1 MGKTVCSRCCCHW
14 RLTKVTLYWLHVTSC
29 AVLGSNSWR
38 RLIEHVAV
46 KTADLSRLS
55 VCARFRSNDVVKSI
69 ERREESELLKKQGRR
84 IFRPILSYFR
94 PKARKTNISS
104 YFLQLLSFF
113 YVSPKNAVLFLCSLW
128 ALFHFFFPLTSALPC
143 HFWILSAG
151 IGIGRLLPATIVIR
165 TVD

>member
-69 ERREESELLKKQGRR
+69 ERWEESELLKKQGRR

-128 ALFHFFFPLTSALPC
+128 ALFHFFSLSLLHCLVISEFSLLAL
-143 HFWILSAG
+143 
-151 IGIGRLLPATIVIR
+151 V
-165 TVD
+165 

>member
-14 RLTKVTLYWLHVTSC
+14 RLTKVTLYWLHVTSS

-104 YFLQLLSFF
+104 YFLQLLSF

-128 ALFHFFFPLTSALPC
+128 ALFQTFFFPSHFCIALSFLHSLC
-143 HFWILSAG
+143 WHWY
-151 IGIGRLLPATIVIR
+151 R
-165 TVD
+165 